1 MESLLSKSNFPGDC
15 RFYEAVVRLPLQKAQ
30 ALDPAGDAYNDEI
43 DATVR
48 EQALVKREQCYEII
62 INALRSLKG
71 GAPQKEFGSPIRSA
85 ASQSTLDPASRRK
98 YICQIVQLGVQSP
111 DRIFH
116 KYLYRAMIDLGLEN
130 ELLEYGGP
138 DLLPFLQSAGREATQ
153 EVAYFF
159 SQFILELLSPLLK
172 PYGWVQIRGN
182 TIFVVYFV
190 ACRS

>member
-1 MESLLSKSNFPGDC
+1 MESLLSESNLPGDC

-48 EQALVKREQCYEII
+48 EQALMKREQCYEII

-85 ASQSTLDPASRRK
+85 ASQSALDPASRRK

-159 SQFILELLSPLLK
+159 SQFILELLSP
-172 PYGWVQIRGN
+172 
-182 TIFVVYFV
+182 
-190 ACRS
+190 C